1 MMASMYGG
9 KEDAMAESRE
19 QPMPS
24 AANRPLSERDVSI
37 LAFERSWWRHA
48 GAKEQAIRKEF
59 GLSSARYYQLL
70 GALIDSPA
78 ALAHDPML
86 IKRLQRVREARL
98 AARSAR
104 LLSRDD

>member
-1 MMASMYGG
+1 MSETMSGKGAVMATTGD
-9 KEDAMAESRE
+9 EAI
-19 QPMPS
+19 PS
-24 AANRPLSERDVSI
+24 PSFRPLSERDARI

-48 GAKEQAIRKEF
+48 GAKEQAIRKDF

-86 IKRLQRVREARL
+86 IKRLQRVREARQ

>member
-1 MMASMYGG
+1 MAVAD
-9 KEDAMAESRE
+9 EL
-19 QPMPS
+19 PMPS
-24 AANRPLSERDVSI
+24 ADTRPSADIRPLGERDARI

-86 IKRLQRVREARL
+86 IRRLQRIREARM

>member
-1 MMASMYGG
+1 MPSN
-9 KEDAMAESRE
+9 SVPSNSE
-19 QPMPS
+19 QPVPS
-24 AANRPLSERDVSI
+24 AANRPLSERDARI

>member
-1 MMASMYGG
+1 MTGTVGDPALGDG
-9 KEDAMAESRE
+9 
-19 QPMPS
+19 S
-24 AANRPLSERDVSI
+24 APGPAPAGVPGLSDRDLRI
-37 LAFERSWWRHA
+37 LRFERSWWKHA
-48 GAKEQAIRKEF
+48 GAKEQAIRKDF

-86 IKRLQRVREARL
+86 ITRLQRVREARL

>member
-1 MMASMYGG
+1 MPSNN
-9 KEDAMAESRE
+9 E
-19 QPMPS
+19 QPVPS
-24 AANRPLSERDVSI
+24 ASNRPLSERDARI

>member
-1 MMASMYGG
+1 MA
-9 KEDAMAESRE
+9 AAEE
-19 QPMPS
+19 QPQPGVS
-24 AANRPLSERDVSI
+24 APLNDRDARI
-37 LAFERSWWRHA
+37 LGFERAWWKHA

-86 IKRLQRVREARL
+86 IKRLQRVRDARM

>member
-1 MMASMYGG
+1 MAAAD
-9 KEDAMAESRE
+9 DASV
-19 QPMPS
+19 PVT
-24 AANRPLSERDVSI
+24 AASPIAPLGDRDARI
-37 LAFERSWWRHA
+37 LRFERSWWRHA

-86 IKRLQRVREARL
+86 IKRLQRVRDARL

-104 LLSRDD
+104 LLSRED

>member
-1 MMASMYGG
+1 M
-9 KEDAMAESRE
+9 
-19 QPMPS
+19 S
-24 AANRPLSERDVSI
+24 AADDSVPSSAQHPLGDRDVRI
-37 LAFERSWWRHA
+37 LHFERSWWRHA

>member
-1 MMASMYGG
+1 MSVAD
-9 KEDAMAESRE
+9 ERTT
-19 QPMPS
+19 
-24 AANRPLSERDVSI
+24 AATAATPTTGAAAVGALAERDVRI
-37 LAFERSWWRHA
+37 LSFERSWWRHA

-86 IKRLQRVREARL
+86 IKRLQRVRDARL

>member
-1 MMASMYGG
+1 MAVAD
-9 KEDAMAESRE
+9 EL
-19 QPMPS
+19 PMPS
-24 AANRPLSERDVSI
+24 ANPRPLAERDTRI
-37 LAFERSWWRHA
+37 LSFERSWWRHA

-86 IKRLQRVREARL
+86 INRLQRVREARL

-104 LLSRDD
+104 LLARDD

>member
-1 MMASMYGG
+1 MTAA
-9 KEDAMAESRE
+9 ED
-19 QPMPS
+19 QS
-24 AANRPLSERDVSI
+24 APAATPRPLGERDTRI
-37 LAFERSWWRHA
+37 LSFERQWWRHA

-86 IKRLQRVREARL
+86 ITRLQRVREARL